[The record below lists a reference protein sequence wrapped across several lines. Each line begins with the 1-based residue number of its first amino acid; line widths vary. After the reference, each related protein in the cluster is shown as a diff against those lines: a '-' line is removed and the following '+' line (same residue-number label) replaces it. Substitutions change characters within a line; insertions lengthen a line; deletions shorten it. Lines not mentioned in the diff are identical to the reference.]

1 MSDFLKLEIATAA
14 WFWLPYAVPSGMH
27 LADRWA
33 IVGLTWFV
41 AWIASPFVTM
51 VGALMIPRAWRQPAG
66 WLQILLGLGL
76 AGSVWYG
83 CSRIRFC

>member
-1 MSDFLKLEIATAA
+1 MSDFLKLEMAMAA
-14 WFWLPYAVPSGMH
+14 WFWLPYVMPSGTS
-27 LADRWA
+27 LPDRWA
-33 IVGLTWFV
+33 IVGLMWFV
-41 AWIASPFVTM
+41 AWIASPFVM
-51 VGALMIPRAWRQPAG
+51 LAGALMIPRAWRQPAG